1 MNSSFLEAKKALI
14 AFKGLSELELLVA
27 GICVGITK
35 VSAEVVLRFLNDL
48 NKLSPNYLDKEKY
61 LNFVCQGHLGKVKE
75 FSKGI
80 KRVGNFYKA
89 QNPCGIC
96 KLDVNTEQI
105 EFADECNY
113 IFHRT
118 CLKTNLEQQLTIK
131 TYPIHCP
138 SCSQEL
144 KYDSLKS
151 KVEKHLLEKY
161 NEKMVNQ
168 AINSSDLLPS
178 DPLPP
183 KPEIPHFNCPIE
195 TCKKL
200 LIPTK
205 QHQLLLCKSCK
216 NFICCKCKSKAHDGP
231 CRDPQPRP
239 AVPIVPLSK
248 PVKKPE
254 EPDKANTGQLP
265 NSACTTCGKNKMFCG
280 HGKIS

>member
-1 MNSSFLEAKKALI
+1 
-14 AFKGLSELELLVA
+14 
-27 GICVGITK
+27 
-35 VSAEVVLRFLNDL
+35 
-48 NKLSPNYLDKEKY
+48 
-61 LNFVCQGHLGKVKE
+61 
-75 FSKGI
+75 
-80 KRVGNFYKA
+80 
-89 QNPCGIC
+89 
-96 KLDVNTEQI
+96 
-105 EFADECNY
+105 
-113 IFHRT
+113 
-118 CLKTNLEQQLTIK
+118 
-131 TYPIHCP
+131 
-138 SCSQEL
+138 
-144 KYDSLKS
+144 
-151 KVEKHLLEKY
+151 
-161 NEKMVNQ
+161 MVNQ